1 MKTLLLTLLL
11 IPIMGFSQ
19 ITISGI
25 VKDKETETLIENA
38 IVVLKPF
45 RIKGGGYYS
54 GKKTEKNG
62 VFKLSTNY
70 NYPMQ
75 LVTTKKGCETKKI
88 KIKKGNTYVEV
99 IIECDAESIKE
110 IIKEQTSDVDSDGV
124 LDRDDDC
131 IDQAGDAK
139 NKGCPWPD
147 NDNDGVKNEE
157 DDCIDIAGPAS
168 NNGCPLDQDG
178 DGVPDEEDNCPEE
191 VGTQKNSGCPIVP
204 LKFTEFIESDKNN
217 ILFTAS
223 SSQLDSDA
231 KFTLNSVK
239 TLLDFYTKTSI
250 TIEGYASTD
259 GSTAYNQKLS
269 EERAMEI
276 KNYLVSNN
284 IAPERLSII
293 GYGESRPIANNST
306 TDGRARN
313 RRAQIKINL

>member
-1 MKTLLLTLLL
+1 MKTLLLALLL

-19 ITISGI
+19 VTISGI

-75 LVTTKKGCETKKI
+75 LITTKKGCETKKI

-147 NDNDGVKNEE
+147 KDNDGVP
-157 DDCIDIAGPAS
+157 DDK
-168 NNGCPLDQDG
+168 
-178 DGVPDEEDNCPEE
+178 DNCPEE
-191 VGTQKNSGCPIVP
+191 VGTQENNGCPIVP
-204 LKFTEFIESDKNN
+204 SKFTEFIESDKNN
-217 ILFTAS
+217 ILFTVS

-306 TDGRARN
+306 TDGRAKN

>member
-1 MKTLLLTLLL
+1 MKTLLLALLL

-19 ITISGI
+19 VTISGI

-38 IVVLKPF
+38 VVVLKPF

-75 LVTTKKGCETKKI
+75 LITTKKGCETKKI

-147 NDNDGVKNEE
+147 KDNDGVP
-157 DDCIDIAGPAS
+157 DDK
-168 NNGCPLDQDG
+168 
-178 DGVPDEEDNCPEE
+178 DNCPEE
-191 VGTQKNSGCPIVP
+191 VGTQENNGCPIVP
-204 LKFTEFIESDKNN
+204 SKFTEFIESDKNN
-217 ILFTAS
+217 ILFTVS

-306 TDGRARN
+306 PDGRAKN

>member
-38 IVVLKPF
+38 VVVLKPF

-75 LVTTKKGCETKKI
+75 LITTKKGCETKKI
-88 KIKKGNTYVEV
+88 KIQKGNTYVEV

-131 IDQAGDAK
+131 VDQAGDAK

-147 NDNDGVKNEE
+147 KDNDGV
-157 DDCIDIAGPAS
+157 
-168 NNGCPLDQDG
+168 
-178 DGVPDEEDNCPEE
+178 PDNKDNCPQE
-191 VGTQKNSGCPIVP
+191 VGTQENNGCPIVP
-204 LKFTEFIESDKNN
+204 SKFTEFIESAKNN
-217 ILFTAS
+217 ILFTVS

-239 TLLDFYTKTSI
+239 TLLDFYTMTSI

-306 TDGRARN
+306 TDGRAKN

>member
-1 MKTLLLTLLL
+1 MKTLLLALLL

-19 ITISGI
+19 VTISGI

-38 IVVLKPF
+38 VVVLKPF

-75 LVTTKKGCETKKI
+75 LITTKKGCETKKI

-131 IDQAGDAK
+131 VNQAGDAK

-147 NDNDGVKNEE
+147 KDNDGVP
-157 DDCIDIAGPAS
+157 DDK
-168 NNGCPLDQDG
+168 
-178 DGVPDEEDNCPEE
+178 DNCPEE
-191 VGTQKNSGCPIVP
+191 VGTQENNGCPIVP
-204 LKFTEFIESDKNN
+204 SKFTEFIESDKNN
-217 ILFTAS
+217 ILFTVS

-306 TDGRARN
+306 PDGRAKN

>member
-19 ITISGI
+19 TTISGI

-38 IVVLKPF
+38 VVVLKPF

-75 LVTTKKGCETKKI
+75 LITTKKGCETKKI

-99 IIECDAESIKE
+99 IIECDAKS
-110 IIKEQTSDVDSDGV
+110 IKEQTSDVDSDGV

-131 IDQAGDAK
+131 VDQAGDSK

-147 NDNDGVKNEE
+147 KDNDGV
-157 DDCIDIAGPAS
+157 P
-168 NNGCPLDQDG
+168 G
-178 DGVPDEEDNCPEE
+178 DKDNCPEE
-191 VGTQKNSGCPIVP
+191 VGTQENNGCPIVP
-204 LKFTEFIESDKNN
+204 SKFTEFIESDKNN
-217 ILFTAS
+217 ILFTVS

-239 TLLDFYTKTSI
+239 ILLDFYTKTSI

-259 GSTAYNQKLS
+259 GSIDYNQKLS

-284 IAPERLSII
+284 IAPERLNII
-293 GYGESRPIANNST
+293 GYGESRPVANNST
-306 TDGRARN
+306 TYGRAKN

>member
-1 MKTLLLTLLL
+1 MKTLLLALLL

-19 ITISGI
+19 VTISGI

-38 IVVLKPF
+38 VVVLKPF

-75 LVTTKKGCETKKI
+75 LITTKKGCETKKI

-131 IDQAGDAK
+131 IDQAGDSK

-147 NDNDGVKNEE
+147 KDNDGVP
-157 DDCIDIAGPAS
+157 DDK
-168 NNGCPLDQDG
+168 
-178 DGVPDEEDNCPEE
+178 DNCPEE
-191 VGTQKNSGCPIVP
+191 VGTQENNGCPIVP
-204 LKFTEFIESDKNN
+204 SKFTEFIESDKNN
-217 ILFTAS
+217 ILFTVS

-306 TDGRARN
+306 PDGRAKN

>member
-19 ITISGI
+19 TTISGI

-38 IVVLKPF
+38 VVVLKPF

-75 LVTTKKGCETKKI
+75 LITTKKGCETKKI

-131 IDQAGDAK
+131 VDQAGDTK

-147 NDNDGVKNEE
+147 KDNDGVP
-157 DDCIDIAGPAS
+157 DDK
-168 NNGCPLDQDG
+168 
-178 DGVPDEEDNCPEE
+178 DNCPEE
-191 VGTQKNSGCPIVP
+191 VGTQENNGCPIVP
-204 LKFTEFIESDKNN
+204 SKFTEFIESDKNN
-217 ILFTAS
+217 ILFTVS

-259 GSTAYNQKLS
+259 GSIDYNQKLS

-284 IAPERLSII
+284 IAPERLNII
-293 GYGESRPIANNST
+293 GYGESRPVANNST
-306 TDGRARN
+306 TYGRAKN

>member
-1 MKTLLLTLLL
+1 MKTLLLALLL

-19 ITISGI
+19 VTISGI

-38 IVVLKPF
+38 VVVLKPF

-75 LVTTKKGCETKKI
+75 LITTKKGCETKKI

-131 IDQAGDAK
+131 VDQAGDAK

-147 NDNDGVKNEE
+147 KDNDGVP
-157 DDCIDIAGPAS
+157 DDK
-168 NNGCPLDQDG
+168 
-178 DGVPDEEDNCPEE
+178 DNCPEE
-191 VGTQKNSGCPIVP
+191 VGTQENNGCPIVP
-204 LKFTEFIESDKNN
+204 SKFTEFIESDKNN
-217 ILFTAS
+217 ILFTVS

-306 TDGRARN
+306 TDGRAKN

>member
-38 IVVLKPF
+38 VVVLKPF

-75 LVTTKKGCETKKI
+75 LITTKKGCETKKI

-131 IDQAGDAK
+131 VDQAGDAK

-147 NDNDGVKNEE
+147 KDNDGVP
-157 DDCIDIAGPAS
+157 DDK
-168 NNGCPLDQDG
+168 
-178 DGVPDEEDNCPEE
+178 DNCPEE
-191 VGTQKNSGCPIVP
+191 VGTRVNNGCPIVP
-204 LKFTEFIESDKNN
+204 SKFTEFIESDKNN
-217 ILFTAS
+217 ILFTVS

-306 TDGRARN
+306 TDGRAKN

>member
-19 ITISGI
+19 TTISGI

-38 IVVLKPF
+38 VVVLKPF

-75 LVTTKKGCETKKI
+75 LITTKKGCETKKI

-99 IIECDAESIKE
+99 IIECDAKS
-110 IIKEQTSDVDSDGV
+110 IKEQTSDVDSDGV

-131 IDQAGDAK
+131 VDQAGDSK

-147 NDNDGVKNEE
+147 KDNDGVP
-157 DDCIDIAGPAS
+157 DDK
-168 NNGCPLDQDG
+168 
-178 DGVPDEEDNCPEE
+178 DNCPEE
-191 VGTQKNSGCPIVP
+191 VGTQENNGCPIVP
-204 LKFTEFIESDKNN
+204 SKFTEFIESDKNN
-217 ILFTAS
+217 ILFTVS

-239 TLLDFYTKTSI
+239 ILLDFYTKTSI

-259 GSTAYNQKLS
+259 GSIDYNQKLS

-293 GYGESRPIANNST
+293 GYGESRPVANNST
-306 TDGRARN
+306 TYGRAKN

>member
-1 MKTLLLTLLL
+1 MKTLLLALLL

-19 ITISGI
+19 VTISGI

-38 IVVLKPF
+38 VVVLKPF

-75 LVTTKKGCETKKI
+75 LITTKKGCETKKI

-147 NDNDGVKNEE
+147 KDNDGVP
-157 DDCIDIAGPAS
+157 DDK
-168 NNGCPLDQDG
+168 
-178 DGVPDEEDNCPEE
+178 DNCPEE
-191 VGTQKNSGCPIVP
+191 VGTQENNGCPIVP
-204 LKFTEFIESDKNN
+204 SKFTEFIESDKNN
-217 ILFTAS
+217 ILFTVS

-259 GSTAYNQKLS
+259 GSIDYNQKLS

-306 TDGRARN
+306 PDGRAKN

>member
-11 IPIMGFSQ
+11 IPIMGSSQ

-38 IVVLKPF
+38 VVVLKPF

-75 LVTTKKGCETKKI
+75 LITTKKGCETKKI

-147 NDNDGVKNEE
+147 KDNDGVP
-157 DDCIDIAGPAS
+157 DDK
-168 NNGCPLDQDG
+168 
-178 DGVPDEEDNCPEE
+178 DNCPEE
-191 VGTQKNSGCPIVP
+191 VGTQENNGCPIVP
-204 LKFTEFIESDKNN
+204 SKFTEFIESDKNN
-217 ILFTAS
+217 ILFTVS

-306 TDGRARN
+306 PDGRAKN

>member
-38 IVVLKPF
+38 VVVLKPF

-75 LVTTKKGCETKKI
+75 LITTKKGCETKKI

-131 IDQAGDAK
+131 VDQAGDAK

-147 NDNDGVKNEE
+147 KDNDGVP
-157 DDCIDIAGPAS
+157 DDK
-168 NNGCPLDQDG
+168 
-178 DGVPDEEDNCPEE
+178 DNCPEE
-191 VGTQKNSGCPIVP
+191 VGTQENNGCPIVP
-204 LKFTEFIESDKNN
+204 SKFTEFIESDKNN
-217 ILFTAS
+217 ILFTVS

-293 GYGESRPIANNST
+293 GYGESRPISNNST
-306 TDGRARN
+306 TDGRAKN

>member
-1 MKTLLLTLLL
+1 MKTLLLALLL

-19 ITISGI
+19 VTISGI

-38 IVVLKPF
+38 VVVLKPF

-75 LVTTKKGCETKKI
+75 LITTKKGCETKKI

-147 NDNDGVKNEE
+147 KDNDGVP
-157 DDCIDIAGPAS
+157 DDK
-168 NNGCPLDQDG
+168 
-178 DGVPDEEDNCPEE
+178 DNCPEV
-191 VGTQKNSGCPIVP
+191 VGTQENNGCPIVP
-204 LKFTEFIESDKNN
+204 SKFTEFIESDKNN
-217 ILFTAS
+217 ILFTVS

-306 TDGRARN
+306 PDGRAKN

>member
-19 ITISGI
+19 TTISGI
-25 VKDKETETLIENA
+25 VKNKETETLIENA
-38 IVVLKPF
+38 VVVLKPF

-75 LVTTKKGCETKKI
+75 LITTKKGCETKKI

-131 IDQAGDAK
+131 VDQAGDTK

-147 NDNDGVKNEE
+147 KDNDGVP
-157 DDCIDIAGPAS
+157 DDK
-168 NNGCPLDQDG
+168 
-178 DGVPDEEDNCPEE
+178 DNCPEE
-191 VGTQKNSGCPIVP
+191 VGTQENNGCPIVP
-204 LKFTEFIESDKNN
+204 SKFTEFIESDKNN
-217 ILFTAS
+217 ILFTVS

-259 GSTAYNQKLS
+259 GSIDYNQKLS

-284 IAPERLSII
+284 IAPERLNII
-293 GYGESRPIANNST
+293 GYGESRPVANNST
-306 TDGRARN
+306 TYGRAKN

>member
-1 MKTLLLTLLL
+1 MKTLLLALLL

-19 ITISGI
+19 VTISGI

-38 IVVLKPF
+38 VVVLKPF

-75 LVTTKKGCETKKI
+75 LITTKKGCETKKI

-131 IDQAGDAK
+131 LDQAGDAK

-147 NDNDGVKNEE
+147 KDNDGVP
-157 DDCIDIAGPAS
+157 DDK
-168 NNGCPLDQDG
+168 
-178 DGVPDEEDNCPEE
+178 DNCPEE
-191 VGTQKNSGCPIVP
+191 VGTQENNGCPIVP
-204 LKFTEFIESDKNN
+204 SKFTEFIESDKNN
-217 ILFTAS
+217 ILFTVS

-306 TDGRARN
+306 TDGRAKN

>member
-1 MKTLLLTLLL
+1 
-11 IPIMGFSQ
+11 
-19 ITISGI
+19 
-25 VKDKETETLIENA
+25 
-38 IVVLKPF
+38 
-45 RIKGGGYYS
+45 
-54 GKKTEKNG
+54 
-62 VFKLSTNY
+62 
-70 NYPMQ
+70 MQ
-75 LVTTKKGCETKKI
+75 LITTKKGCETKKI
-88 KIKKGNTYVEV
+88 KIKNGNTYVEV

-124 LDRDDDC
+124 LDSEDDC
-131 IDQAGDAK
+131 VEQAGEPK

-147 NDNDGVKNEE
+147 KDNDE
-157 DDCIDIAGPAS
+157 
-168 NNGCPLDQDG
+168 
-178 DGVPDEEDNCPEE
+178 VPDHKDNCPEE
-191 VGTQKNSGCPIVP
+191 VGTQENNGCPIVP
-204 LKFTEFIESDKNN
+204 SKFTEFIESDKNN
-217 ILFTAS
+217 ILFTVS

-276 KNYLVSNN
+276 KNYLVPNN

-306 TDGRARN
+306 PDGRAKN

>member
-1 MKTLLLTLLL
+1 MKTLLLALLL

-19 ITISGI
+19 VTISGI

-38 IVVLKPF
+38 VVVLKPF

-75 LVTTKKGCETKKI
+75 LITTKKGCETKKI

-147 NDNDGVKNEE
+147 KDNDGVP
-157 DDCIDIAGPAS
+157 DDK
-168 NNGCPLDQDG
+168 
-178 DGVPDEEDNCPEE
+178 DNCPEE
-191 VGTQKNSGCPIVP
+191 VGTQENNGCPIVP
-204 LKFTEFIESDKNN
+204 SKFTEFIESDKNN
-217 ILFTAS
+217 ILFTVS

-306 TDGRARN
+306 HDGRAKN

>member
-19 ITISGI
+19 VTISGI

-38 IVVLKPF
+38 VVVLKPF

-75 LVTTKKGCETKKI
+75 LITTKKGCETKKI

-147 NDNDGVKNEE
+147 KDNDGVP
-157 DDCIDIAGPAS
+157 DDK
-168 NNGCPLDQDG
+168 
-178 DGVPDEEDNCPEE
+178 DNCPEE
-191 VGTQKNSGCPIVP
+191 VGTQENNGCPIVP
-204 LKFTEFIESDKNN
+204 SKFTEFIESDKNN
-217 ILFTAS
+217 ILFTVS

-306 TDGRARN
+306 PDGRAKN

>member
-19 ITISGI
+19 TTISGI

-38 IVVLKPF
+38 VVVLKPF

-75 LVTTKKGCETKKI
+75 LITTKKGCETKKI

-99 IIECDAESIKE
+99 IIECDAKS
-110 IIKEQTSDVDSDGV
+110 IKEQTSDVDSDGV

-131 IDQAGDAK
+131 VDQAGDSK

-147 NDNDGVKNEE
+147 KDNDGVP
-157 DDCIDIAGPAS
+157 DDK
-168 NNGCPLDQDG
+168 
-178 DGVPDEEDNCPEE
+178 DNCPEE
-191 VGTQKNSGCPIVP
+191 VGTQENNGCPIVP
-204 LKFTEFIESDKNN
+204 SKFTEFIESDKNN
-217 ILFTAS
+217 ILFTVS

-231 KFTLNSVK
+231 KFTLKSVK
-239 TLLDFYTKTSI
+239 ILLDFYTKTSI

-259 GSTAYNQKLS
+259 GSIDYNQKLS

-284 IAPERLSII
+284 IAPERLNII
-293 GYGESRPIANNST
+293 GYGESRPVANNST
-306 TDGRARN
+306 TYGRAKN

>member
-1 MKTLLLTLLL
+1 MKTLLLALLL

-19 ITISGI
+19 VTISGI

-38 IVVLKPF
+38 VVVLKPF

-70 NYPMQ
+70 NYPIQ
-75 LVTTKKGCETKKI
+75 LITTKKGCETKKI

-131 IDQAGDAK
+131 VNQAGDAK

-147 NDNDGVKNEE
+147 KDNDGVP
-157 DDCIDIAGPAS
+157 DDK
-168 NNGCPLDQDG
+168 
-178 DGVPDEEDNCPEE
+178 DNCPEE
-191 VGTQKNSGCPIVP
+191 VGTQENNGCPIVP
-204 LKFTEFIESDKNN
+204 SKFTEFIESDKNN
-217 ILFTAS
+217 ILFTVS

-306 TDGRARN
+306 TDGRAKN

>member
-1 MKTLLLTLLL
+1 MKTLLLALLL

-19 ITISGI
+19 VTISGI

-38 IVVLKPF
+38 VVVLKPF

-70 NYPMQ
+70 NYPIQ
-75 LVTTKKGCETKKI
+75 LITTKKGCETKKI

-131 IDQAGDAK
+131 VNQAGDAK

-147 NDNDGVKNEE
+147 KDNDGVP
-157 DDCIDIAGPAS
+157 DDK
-168 NNGCPLDQDG
+168 
-178 DGVPDEEDNCPEE
+178 DNCPEE
-191 VGTQKNSGCPIVP
+191 VGTRVNNGCPIVP
-204 LKFTEFIESDKNN
+204 SKFTEFIESDKNN
-217 ILFTAS
+217 ILFTVS

-306 TDGRARN
+306 TDGRAKN

>member
-19 ITISGI
+19 TTISGI

-38 IVVLKPF
+38 VVVLKPY

-75 LVTTKKGCETKKI
+75 LITTKKGCETKKI

-124 LDRDDDC
+124 LDRDDDSVY
-131 IDQAGDAK
+131 QAGDAK

-147 NDNDGVKNEE
+147 KDNDGVP
-157 DDCIDIAGPAS
+157 DDK
-168 NNGCPLDQDG
+168 
-178 DGVPDEEDNCPEE
+178 DNCPEE
-191 VGTQKNSGCPIVP
+191 VGTQENNGCPIVP
-204 LKFTEFIESDKNN
+204 SKFTEFIESDKNN
-217 ILFTAS
+217 ILFTVS

-259 GSTAYNQKLS
+259 GSIDYNQKLS

-284 IAPERLSII
+284 IAPERLNII
-293 GYGESRPIANNST
+293 GYGESRPVANNST
-306 TDGRARN
+306 TYGRAKN

>member
-75 LVTTKKGCETKKI
+75 LITTKKGCETKKI

-99 IIECDAESIKE
+99 VIECDAESIKE

-131 IDQAGDAK
+131 VEQAGDPK

-147 NDNDGVKNEE
+147 KDNDE
-157 DDCIDIAGPAS
+157 
-168 NNGCPLDQDG
+168 
-178 DGVPDEEDNCPEE
+178 VPDHKDNCPEE
-191 VGTQKNSGCPIVP
+191 VGTQENNGCPIVP
-204 LKFTEFIESDKNN
+204 SKFTEFIESDKNN
-217 ILFTAS
+217 ILFTVS
-223 SSQLDSDA
+223 SSQLDSNA

-276 KNYLVSNN
+276 KSHLVSNN

-306 TDGRARN
+306 TDGRAKN

>member
-38 IVVLKPF
+38 VVVLKPF

-75 LVTTKKGCETKKI
+75 LITTKKGCETKKI

-99 IIECDAESIKE
+99 IIECDAETIKE

-131 IDQAGDAK
+131 VDQAGDAK

-147 NDNDGVKNEE
+147 KDNDGVP
-157 DDCIDIAGPAS
+157 DDK
-168 NNGCPLDQDG
+168 
-178 DGVPDEEDNCPEE
+178 DNCPEE
-191 VGTQKNSGCPIVP
+191 VGTQENNGCPIVP
-204 LKFTEFIESDKNN
+204 SKFTEFIESDKNN
-217 ILFTAS
+217 ILFTVS

-306 TDGRARN
+306 PDGRAKN

>member
-1 MKTLLLTLLL
+1 MKTLLLALLL

-19 ITISGI
+19 VTISGI

-38 IVVLKPF
+38 VIVLKPF
-45 RIKGGGYYS
+45 KIKGGGYYS

-75 LVTTKKGCETKKI
+75 LITTKKGCETKKI

-147 NDNDGVKNEE
+147 KDNDGVP
-157 DDCIDIAGPAS
+157 DDK
-168 NNGCPLDQDG
+168 
-178 DGVPDEEDNCPEE
+178 DNCPEE
-191 VGTQKNSGCPIVP
+191 VGTQENNGCPIVP
-204 LKFTEFIESDKNN
+204 SKFTEFIESDKNN
-217 ILFTAS
+217 ILFTVS

-306 TDGRARN
+306 TDGRAKN

>member
-38 IVVLKPF
+38 VVVLKPF

-70 NYPMQ
+70 NYPIQ
-75 LVTTKKGCETKKI
+75 LITTKKGCETKKI

-131 IDQAGDAK
+131 VNQAGDAK

-147 NDNDGVKNEE
+147 KDNDGVP
-157 DDCIDIAGPAS
+157 DDK
-168 NNGCPLDQDG
+168 
-178 DGVPDEEDNCPEE
+178 DNCPEE
-191 VGTQKNSGCPIVP
+191 VGTQENNGCPIVP
-204 LKFTEFIESDKNN
+204 SKFTEFIESDKNN
-217 ILFTAS
+217 ILFTVS

-306 TDGRARN
+306 TDGRAKN

>member
-1 MKTLLLTLLL
+1 MKTLLLALLL

-19 ITISGI
+19 VTISGI

-38 IVVLKPF
+38 VVVLKPF

-75 LVTTKKGCETKKI
+75 LITTKKGCETKKI

-147 NDNDGVKNEE
+147 KDNDGVP
-157 DDCIDIAGPAS
+157 DDK
-168 NNGCPLDQDG
+168 
-178 DGVPDEEDNCPEE
+178 DNCPEE
-191 VGTQKNSGCPIVP
+191 VGTQENNGCPIVP
-204 LKFTEFIESDKNN
+204 SKFTEFIESDKNN
-217 ILFTAS
+217 ILFTVS

-306 TDGRARN
+306 TDGRAKN

>member
-1 MKTLLLTLLL
+1 MKTLLLALLL

-19 ITISGI
+19 VTISGI

-38 IVVLKPF
+38 VVVLKPF

-70 NYPMQ
+70 NYPIQ
-75 LVTTKKGCETKKI
+75 LITTKKGCETKKI

-131 IDQAGDAK
+131 VDQAGDAK

-147 NDNDGVKNEE
+147 KDNDGVP
-157 DDCIDIAGPAS
+157 DDK
-168 NNGCPLDQDG
+168 
-178 DGVPDEEDNCPEE
+178 DNCPEE
-191 VGTQKNSGCPIVP
+191 VGTQENNGCPIVP
-204 LKFTEFIESDKNN
+204 SKFTEFIESDKNN
-217 ILFTAS
+217 ILFTVS

-306 TDGRARN
+306 PDGRAKN

>member
-1 MKTLLLTLLL
+1 MKTLILTLLL

-19 ITISGI
+19 TTISGI
-25 VKDKETETLIENA
+25 VKNKETETLIENA
-38 IVVLKPF
+38 VVVLKPF

-75 LVTTKKGCETKKI
+75 LITTKKGCETKKI

-131 IDQAGDAK
+131 VDQAGDTK

-147 NDNDGVKNEE
+147 KDNDGVP
-157 DDCIDIAGPAS
+157 DDK
-168 NNGCPLDQDG
+168 
-178 DGVPDEEDNCPEE
+178 DNCPEE
-191 VGTQKNSGCPIVP
+191 VGTQENNGCPIVP
-204 LKFTEFIESDKNN
+204 SKFTEFIESDKNN
-217 ILFTAS
+217 ILFTVS

-284 IAPERLSII
+284 IAPERLNII
-293 GYGESRPIANNST
+293 GYGESRPVANNST
-306 TDGRARN
+306 TYGRAKN

>member
-1 MKTLLLTLLL
+1 MKTLLLALLL

-19 ITISGI
+19 VTISGI

-70 NYPMQ
+70 NYPIQ
-75 LVTTKKGCETKKI
+75 LITTKKGCETKKI

-147 NDNDGVKNEE
+147 KDNDGVP
-157 DDCIDIAGPAS
+157 DDK
-168 NNGCPLDQDG
+168 
-178 DGVPDEEDNCPEE
+178 DNCPEE
-191 VGTQKNSGCPIVP
+191 VGTQENNGCPIVP
-204 LKFTEFIESDKNN
+204 SKFTEFIESDKNN
-217 ILFTAS
+217 ILFTVS

-306 TDGRARN
+306 TDGRAKN

>member
-38 IVVLKPF
+38 VVVLKPF

-75 LVTTKKGCETKKI
+75 LITTKKGCETKKI

-131 IDQAGDAK
+131 VDQAGDAK
-139 NKGCPWPD
+139 NKGCPWQD
-147 NDNDGVKNEE
+147 KDNDGVP
-157 DDCIDIAGPAS
+157 DDK
-168 NNGCPLDQDG
+168 
-178 DGVPDEEDNCPEE
+178 DNCPEE
-191 VGTQKNSGCPIVP
+191 VGTRVNNGCPIVP
-204 LKFTEFIESDKNN
+204 SKFTEFIESDKNN
-217 ILFTAS
+217 ILFTVS

-293 GYGESRPIANNST
+293 GYGESRPISNNST
-306 TDGRARN
+306 TDGRAKN

>member
-38 IVVLKPF
+38 VVVLKPF

-75 LVTTKKGCETKKI
+75 LITTKKGCETKKI

-131 IDQAGDAK
+131 VDQAGDAK

-147 NDNDGVKNEE
+147 KDNDGVP
-157 DDCIDIAGPAS
+157 DDK
-168 NNGCPLDQDG
+168 
-178 DGVPDEEDNCPEE
+178 DNCPEE
-191 VGTQKNSGCPIVP
+191 VGTRVNNGCPIVP
-204 LKFTEFIESDKNN
+204 SKFIEFIESDKNN
-217 ILFTAS
+217 ILFTVS

-293 GYGESRPIANNST
+293 GYGESRPISNNST
-306 TDGRARN
+306 TDGRAKN

>member
-1 MKTLLLTLLL
+1 MKTLLLALLL

-19 ITISGI
+19 VTISGI

-70 NYPMQ
+70 NYPIQ
-75 LVTTKKGCETKKI
+75 LITTKKGCETKKI

-131 IDQAGDAK
+131 VNQAGDAK

-147 NDNDGVKNEE
+147 KDNDGVP
-157 DDCIDIAGPAS
+157 DDK
-168 NNGCPLDQDG
+168 
-178 DGVPDEEDNCPEE
+178 DNCPEE
-191 VGTQKNSGCPIVP
+191 VGTQENNGCPIVP
-204 LKFTEFIESDKNN
+204 SKFTEFIESDKNN
-217 ILFTAS
+217 ILFTVS

-306 TDGRARN
+306 TDGRAKN

>member
-38 IVVLKPF
+38 VVVLKPF

-75 LVTTKKGCETKKI
+75 LITTKKGCETKKI

-99 IIECDAESIKE
+99 IIECDAETIKE

-131 IDQAGDAK
+131 IDQAGDDK

-147 NDNDGVKNEE
+147 KDNDGVP
-157 DDCIDIAGPAS
+157 DDK
-168 NNGCPLDQDG
+168 
-178 DGVPDEEDNCPEE
+178 DNCPEE
-191 VGTQKNSGCPIVP
+191 VGTQENNGCPIVP
-204 LKFTEFIESDKNN
+204 SKFTEFIESDKNN
-217 ILFTAS
+217 ILFTVS

-306 TDGRARN
+306 PDGRAKN

>member
-19 ITISGI
+19 TTISGI
-25 VKDKETETLIENA
+25 VKNKETETLIENA
-38 IVVLKPF
+38 VVVLKPF

-75 LVTTKKGCETKKI
+75 LITTKKGCETKKI

-131 IDQAGDAK
+131 VDQAGDTK

-147 NDNDGVKNEE
+147 KDNDGVP
-157 DDCIDIAGPAS
+157 DDK
-168 NNGCPLDQDG
+168 
-178 DGVPDEEDNCPEE
+178 DNFPEE
-191 VGTQKNSGCPIVP
+191 VGTQENNGCPIVP
-204 LKFTEFIESDKNN
+204 SKFTEFIESDKNN
-217 ILFTAS
+217 ILFTVS

-284 IAPERLSII
+284 IAPERLNII
-293 GYGESRPIANNST
+293 GYGESRPVANNST
-306 TDGRARN
+306 TYGRAKN

>member
-38 IVVLKPF
+38 VVVLKPF

-75 LVTTKKGCETKKI
+75 LITTKKGCETKKI

-131 IDQAGDAK
+131 VDQAGDAK

-147 NDNDGVKNEE
+147 KDNDGV
-157 DDCIDIAGPAS
+157 
-168 NNGCPLDQDG
+168 
-178 DGVPDEEDNCPEE
+178 PDNKDNCPQE
-191 VGTQKNSGCPIVP
+191 VGTQENNGCPIVP
-204 LKFTEFIESDKNN
+204 SKFTEFIESAKNN
-217 ILFTAS
+217 ILFTVS

-306 TDGRARN
+306 TDGRAKN

>member
-1 MKTLLLTLLL
+1 MKTLLLALLL

-19 ITISGI
+19 VTISGI

-75 LVTTKKGCETKKI
+75 LITTKKGCETKKI

-131 IDQAGDAK
+131 VDQAGDAK

-147 NDNDGVKNEE
+147 KDNDGVP
-157 DDCIDIAGPAS
+157 DDK
-168 NNGCPLDQDG
+168 
-178 DGVPDEEDNCPEE
+178 DNCPEE
-191 VGTQKNSGCPIVP
+191 VGTQENNGCPIVP
-204 LKFTEFIESDKNN
+204 SKFTEFIESDKNN
-217 ILFTAS
+217 ILFTVS

-306 TDGRARN
+306 TDGRAKN

>member
-1 MKTLLLTLLL
+1 MKTLLLALLL

-19 ITISGI
+19 VTISGI

-38 IVVLKPF
+38 VVVLKPF

-75 LVTTKKGCETKKI
+75 LITTKKGCETKKI

-131 IDQAGDAK
+131 VNQAGDAK

-147 NDNDGVKNEE
+147 KDNDGVP
-157 DDCIDIAGPAS
+157 DDK
-168 NNGCPLDQDG
+168 
-178 DGVPDEEDNCPEE
+178 DNCPEE
-191 VGTQKNSGCPIVP
+191 VGTQENNGCPIVP
-204 LKFTEFIESDKNN
+204 SKFTEFIESDKNN
-217 ILFTAS
+217 ILFTVS

-239 TLLDFYTKTSI
+239 TLLDFYTMTSI

-306 TDGRARN
+306 TDGRAKN